1 LSFHFLHDVRSLLLL
16 DFLSLEEVPFTND
29 RYGPKMRAERL
40 FDVLFNIFGHFEV
53 VGCLRLV
60 RAHLFQERHEWHEA
74 FIVFGFAEL
83 LHETLGLLLGQLL
96 TEVGQQPE
104 ELVAEDGAV
113 IVLVVELEDL
123 DEVVDAAGVLGGL
136 GLGEDGVE
144 VLDLHHPLALLL
156 LAAELVDGVEGGVDV
171 AGPQQVADVEPID
184 LAVSLE
190 VVHIKGKLDLFDIAR
205 VEAVLLSYF
214 LIVRHVCCRMM
225 CNLSPR
231 TKTHWGLKK
240 RRA

>member
-113 IVLVVELEDL
+113 VVLVVELEDL

-156 LAAELVDGVEGGVDV
+156 LAAQLIDGGKGGVDV
-171 AGPQQVADVEPID
+171 ARPQEVANVEAIN
-184 LAVSLE
+184 LAVTLE
-190 VVHIKGKLDLFDIAR
+190 VIDIKGELHLFDIAR
-205 VEAVLLSYF
+205 MESVLLSNF
-214 LIVRHVCCRMM
+214 FILRHVCC
-225 CNLSPR
+225 LVDVFTS
-231 TKTHWGLKK
+231 H
-240 RRA
+240 

>member
-1 LSFHFLHDVRSLLLL
+1 ML
-16 DFLSLEEVPFTND
+16 DFLSLGSALRMTNTVQ
-29 RYGPKMRAERL
+29 KCAET
-40 FDVLFNIFGHFEV
+40 FDVLFNFWTFCSV

-74 FIVFGFAEL
+74 LIVFGFAEL
-83 LHETLGLLLGQLL
+83 LHQTLGLLLGQLL

-123 DEVVDAAGVLGGL
+123 DEVVDATGVLGGL

-144 VLDLHHPLALLL
+144 VFDLHHLLALLL
-156 LAAELVDGVEGGVDV
+156 LAAELVDGVKGGVDV
-171 AGPQQVADVEPID
+171 ASPQQVSDVETID

-214 LIVRHVCCRMM
+214 LIVRHVCC
-225 CNLSPR
+225 S
-231 TKTHWGLKK
+231 
-240 RRA
+240 

>member
-1 LSFHFLHDVRSLLLL
+1 MHF
-16 DFLSLEEVPFTND
+16 
-29 RYGPKMRAERL
+29 
-40 FDVLFNIFGHFEV
+40 
-53 VGCLRLV
+53 
-60 RAHLFQERHEWHEA
+60 
-74 FIVFGFAEL
+74 FA
-83 LHETLGLLLGQLL
+83 GL

-144 VLDLHHPLALLL
+144 VVDLHHPLALLL
-156 LAAELVDGVEGGVDV
+156 LASELVDGVEGGVDV

-190 VVHIKGKLDLFDIAR
+190 VVHIKGELHL
-205 VEAVLLSYF
+205 
-214 LIVRHVCCRMM
+214 
-225 CNLSPR
+225 
-231 TKTHWGLKK
+231 
-240 RRA
+240 